1 VRESAQAVAAQ
12 LPAQAE
18 FSGSRPAAT
27 KLAVDPF
34 LRIVGAR
41 DALALGDCA
50 MMHGNRL
57 PATAQARARPCSKLR
72 CCVNGGPQAHNIVSA
87 LSMRL
92 CERLR
97 CAARLGTAQGALFV
111 QVPPVELPCTVS
123 RQAWQTSFISM

>member
-1 VRESAQAVAAQ
+1 MSRPLTWVSVQSGNPAALPSAHPARQERDLSKSAQAVAAQ

-18 FSGSRPAAT
+18 FSGGRPAAT

-57 PATAQARARPCSKLR
+57 PATAQARARPSSKLP
-72 CCVNGGPQAHNIVSA
+72 CCVGS
-87 LSMRL
+87 S
-92 CERLR
+92 
-97 CAARLGTAQGALFV
+97 
-111 QVPPVELPCTVS
+111 PPG
-123 RQAWQTSFISM
+123 